1 MFGCIFASTFSSFIA
16 IFLCPLSVYSK
27 LTSIPIALFT
37 LLSALSTTIAACI
50 STAMWTIFKKTI
62 NQYASDINIVPTI
75 GMKMMIFV
83 WIAAGCALFAAVG
96 QIGMLCCGTS
106 RRDIKTGRRV
116 GRRQRTEKVVAVEEN
131 PALRRR
137 WWGSVSN

>member
-1 MFGCIFASTFSSFIA
+1 MFGMFFGTTFSSFLL

-27 LTSIPIALFT
+27 LSSIPIALFS
-37 LLSALSTTIAACI
+37 LLSGLCTLIGAGI
-50 STAMWTIFKKTI
+50 SAGMWTIFRNTI
-62 NQYASDINIVPTI
+62 NQYAGDLNIVPTV
-75 GMKMMIFV
+75 GTKMLVFV
-83 WIAAGCALFAAVG
+83 FVAAGCAMFAAIG
-96 QIGMLCCGTS
+96 QLGLLCCGTS

-116 GRRQRTEKVVAVEEN
+116 GRRQRTEKIAVIEEN